1 MPVNFNAIMEEE
13 RDLDMLFLDKAK
25 SECYDVFNMKQEDFA
40 QIMKDEE
47 KPFLYFD
54 PAKPLFRQSY
64 LHHVACKPAHMPM
77 LKVETFPSYI
87 YSPLRVLNPY
97 VHTEPDILLILDEL
111 DQIITKGDLTF
122 TTDYPFGF
130 SSWGDIPFSLSYLK
144 SQTII
149 MLVDQHVIDECEGCK
164 AVSSNKL
171 GCYVAGRFL
180 AEEYL
185 PVIMICPESI
195 RTYAQKS
202 GIPLKEVYHNTTLE
216 LFAYNLLDESVWED
230 YNSEFQPDM
239 PVWGYPIQK
248 EIDQPHRDFAIAFA
262 KRYLKNK

>member
-1 MPVNFNAIMEEE
+1 MPVNFNAIKVEESHPE
-13 RDLDMLFLDKAK
+13 KLFLDVAK
-25 SECYDVFNMKQEDFA
+25 SECCDVLNMKREDIA
-40 QIMKDEE
+40 QIMKDEK
-47 KPFLYFD
+47 KPLLYFD

-64 LHHVACKPAHMPM
+64 LHHIKGKPMHMP
-77 LKVETFPSYI
+77 LLEVQTFPSYI

-122 TTDYPFGF
+122 TTDFPFGF
-130 SSWGDIPFSLSYLK
+130 SSWGNIPFSLSYLK

-195 RTYAQKS
+195 RTYAQKNGVS
-202 GIPLKEVYHNTTLE
+202 VKEVYHSTILE
-216 LFAYNLLDESVWED
+216 LFAYNLLDESAWEN
-230 YNSEFQPDM
+230 YNSEFRPDM
-239 PVWGYPIQK
+239 PKWGYPIERKITQA
-248 EIDQPHRDFAIAFA
+248 HRDFAITFA
-262 KRYLKNK
+262 KRYLNNK